1 MKVRTKGLG
10 SGKGPIALE
19 QESVQMARQDYLMG
33 WLAHRYKGP
42 LINIVITEIRRQA
55 CWWQIEILILIFNLH
70 LWRVLKQLITSEQIS
85 NINVPLVLDRTLC
98 KKWLRFLQSLRKW
111 HPLKYYYCLTL
122 IRGGHYMWNGAHAEE
137 GRTQSILARLGGL

>member
-85 NINVPLVLDRTLC
+85 NINVPWYLTGRCAKSGFDFCRVLENGTL
-98 KKWLRFLQSLRKW
+98 SN
-111 HPLKYYYCLTL
+111 
-122 IRGGHYMWNGAHAEE
+122 I
-137 GRTQSILARLGGL
+137 IIV